1 MNGFQTLKPGGDQ
14 YSTIHLDDLEIFLRN
29 GDITI
34 TEDELKDRSKGDW
47 FSKSLLL
54 LQVTWFILQILVRR
68 VQHLAI
74 TELEIATLAF
84 AILNFATYIF
94 WWNKPFDVGCPIII
108 PAHDESGTRDM
119 SSPSLQD
126 RLTPEVRSSSKQTP
140 DVNLI
145 VGRDLPPSHLQF
157 ESTPSNS
164 QSSKE
169 CDDNIKSN
177 GHDDVTHLNASQSL
191 ESSESFE
198 DQASNSAKDNG
209 YTSNGPAITMSPP
222 LSIPNQVILHGPD
235 THPHDVSNT
244 DLPSEVHGPAEFH
257 EKPLLDSFNPLGD
270 EFNLQSYH
278 EKLCVHFLSC
288 GAAVVFGVI
297 HCLAWHF
304 EFPSKTEQLLWR
316 VSSTATSCFPIVILI
331 FGETA
336 LWLRPVN
343 SPRSLVFLRM
353 GCTVIYQIS
362 MCLYPLAR
370 LFLLVEMFVV
380 LRKPNSGIFTSVD
393 WIDNIPHI

>member
-126 RLTPEVRSSSKQTP
+126 RLTPEVR
-140 DVNLI
+140 
-145 VGRDLPPSHLQF
+145 
-157 ESTPSNS
+157 
-164 QSSKE
+164 
-169 CDDNIKSN
+169 
-177 GHDDVTHLNASQSL
+177 SQSL